1 MFNLNNFR
9 LSAVKN
15 EVLAGF
21 VVAVSMIPEAV
32 GFSLVA
38 GLSPIV
44 GLHTAFI
51 IGLVTALFG
60 GKPGMVSG
68 AAGSIVVVLMSLAA
82 QYGMGYVLWA
92 TIFAGVIQI
101 LIGIFRLGKFI
112 RLVPLPA
119 VHGFV
124 NGLAIVIM
132 LAQLHMIAGQGPLMY
147 GLVAL
152 AILVVVFFPRLT
164 RVIPAS
170 LAALIVVSALAIGF
184 NLQTLRVGDLADI
197 SGALPHFS
205 LPMAPFTLD
214 MLKVVLPYA
223 LVIALVGLIESLLT
237 MTVLDEM
244 GGKKGNGNRESI
256 AQGAGNAV
264 CGLFGCFAGCAMI
277 GQSIINFTS
286 GGRGRISGVVGAI
299 LLILFV
305 VSLSG
310 YIGLLPVAALAGVML
325 VVCYNTFE
333 WSSLRRLRRMPK
345 ADALVMLLVTLIT
358 IFTDLAMAVISGV
371 IISALVFAWQQARI
385 RVRQHRVEG
394 EVAVYQLDGPLFF
407 GSATAFAELFEPKND
422 PQNVVLDF
430 AGTRVMD
437 SSGVEAIDKL
447 TARYLAAGKTIRLR
461 HLSGDCVRLLKQAG
475 PFCSHE
481 LDDPQYYVA
490 EEGYQTDDA
499 NVGEE
504 TFKLRT

>member
-1 MFNLNNFR
+1 MLTLKNLN
-9 LSAVKN
+9 ATDVKN
-15 EVLAGF
+15 DVLAGF

-82 QYGMGYVLWA
+82 QHGMGYVLWA
-92 TIFAGVIQI
+92 TLFAGLLQI
-101 LIGIFRLGKFI
+101 AIGVFRLGKFI

-119 VHGFV
+119 IHGFV

-132 LAQLHMIAGQGPLMY
+132 LAQWHMIAGQGPLMY
-147 GLVAL
+147 GLVLL
-152 AILVVVFFPRLT
+152 AIVVVVLFPKIT
-164 RVIPAS
+164 RVIPSS
-170 LAALIVVSALAIGF
+170 LAALIIVSAVVIGWH
-184 NLQTLRVGDLADI
+184 LPTLRVGDLADI
-197 SGALPHFS
+197 SGSLPSFS
-205 LPMAPFTLD
+205 LPAVPLTLD
-214 MLKVVLPYA
+214 MLKIVLPYA
-223 LVIALVGLIESLLT
+223 VVIALVGLIESLLT

-244 GGKKGNGNRESI
+244 GGKKGNGNLESI
-256 AQGAGNAV
+256 AQGAGNTL

-286 GGRGRISGVVGAI
+286 GGRGRISATVGAL

-305 VSLSG
+305 VSLAG
-310 YIGLLPVAALAGVML
+310 YIGLLPVAALAGIML

-345 ADALVMLLVTLIT
+345 ADALVMLVVTLIT
-358 IFTDLAMAVISGV
+358 IFTDLAIAVISGV
-371 IISALVFAWQQARI
+371 IISALVFAWQHAHIGI
-385 RVRQHRVEG
+385 RHRQQQQDQV
-394 EVAVYQLDGPLFF
+394 VYQLAGPLFF
-407 GSATAFAELFEPKND
+407 GSAAAFAELFTPQQD
-422 PQNVVLDF
+422 PQQVILDF
-430 AGTRVMD
+430 SATRVMD
-437 SSGVEAIDKL
+437 ASGVEAIDKL
-447 TARYLAAGKTIRLR
+447 TARYLQAGKSIRLR
-461 HLSGDCVRLLKQAG
+461 HLSADCISLLTKAG

-481 LDDPQYYVA
+481 LDDPAYLVA
-490 EEGYQTDDA
+490 EEDYKTDDRPR
-499 NVGEE
+499 GKESF
-504 TFKLRT
+504 TLRT

>member
-1 MFNLNNFR
+1 MLTLKNFR
-9 LSAVKN
+9 AADVKN
-15 EVLAGF
+15 DVLAGF

-51 IGLVTALFG
+51 IGIVTALFG

-82 QYGMGYVLWA
+82 QHGMGYVLWA
-92 TIFAGVIQI
+92 TLFAGLIQI
-101 LIGIFRLGKFI
+101 AIGVFRLGKFI

-119 VHGFV
+119 IHGFV

-132 LAQLHMIAGQGPLMY
+132 LAQLHMIAGQGMLMY
-147 GLVAL
+147 GLVLL
-152 AILVVVFFPRLT
+152 AIAVVVIFPK
-164 RVIPAS
+164 IPSS
-170 LAALIVVSALAIGF
+170 LAALIIVSAVAIGF
-184 NLQTLRVGDLADI
+184 HLQTLRVGDLADI
-197 SGALPHFS
+197 SGALPSFS
-205 LPMAPFTLD
+205 LPAAPFTLD

-223 LVIALVGLIESLLT
+223 VVIALVGLIESLLT

-256 AQGAGNAV
+256 AQGAGNTL

-286 GGRGRISGVVGAI
+286 GGRGRISGTVGAI

-305 VSLSG
+305 VSLAD
-310 YIGLLPVAALAGVML
+310 YIGLIPVAALAGIML

-333 WSSLRRLRRMPK
+333 WSSFRRLRRMPK
-345 ADALVMLLVTLIT
+345 SDALVMVAVTLIT
-358 IFTDLAMAVISGV
+358 IFTDLAVAVISGV
-371 IISALVFAWQQARI
+371 IISALVFAWQHARI
-385 RVRQHRVEG
+385 SIRSRQQKGDLVMYKLE
-394 EVAVYQLDGPLFF
+394 GPLFF
-407 GSATAFAELFEPKND
+407 GSTAAFAELFTPEQD
-422 PQNVVLDF
+422 PQNVILDF
-430 AGTRVMD
+430 SATRVMD
-437 SSGVEAIDKL
+437 SSGVEAIDKI
-447 TARYLAAGKTIRLR
+447 TGRYLEAGKTIRLR
-461 HLSGDCVRLLKQAG
+461 HLSADCVRLLAKAG

-481 LDDPQYYVA
+481 LDDPDYYVA
-490 EEGYQTDDA
+490 EDNYQTDDKSL
-499 NVGEE
+499 GKE
-504 TFKLRT
+504 TFRVRT